1 MNEKAWWKRLI
12 VGHHGEMLS
21 LNKGEADYPISDAQY
36 TIEYL
41 RTDQL
46 KYVEE
51 ANKIGSSFEPWEL
64 RDTYVTNSPTL
75 AFAQYAILLCREDVA
90 EVYGYIDTGAT
101 ETPIYE
107 VSTIRH
113 SIRSAVN
120 NDMNKTVSQLHETL
134 HETEVQCALAMEF
147 IKKYHAEKEFATF
160 CNERRNRK

>member
-1 MNEKAWWKRLI
+1 MNKAWWKRLI

-21 LNKGEADYPISDAQY
+21 LTKGEDDYPVSNAQY

-41 RTDQL
+41 REDQVE
-46 KYVEE
+46 YVEQ
-51 ANKIGSSFEPWEL
+51 ANKTGWSCEPWEL

-75 AFAQYAILLCREDVA
+75 AFSQYALLLCREDVA
-90 EVYGYIDTGAT
+90 EVYCYIDEGAT
-101 ETPIYE
+101 ETAVYE

-120 NDMNKTVSQLHETL
+120 ADLNKTVAELHATL
-134 HETEVQCALAMEF
+134 HETEVQCTLAMEF
-147 IKKYHAEKEFATF
+147 IKKFHAEKEFATF